1 MLSTLNEFVEQKLYL
16 CNTRLIIFH
25 LMKVTRHTIF
35 LLILYTIITKLEME
49 IKCVIILFIWC
60 GILQVKSSIQRYNR
74 QIFLFSYRNI
84 SKFCSS
90 T

>member
-1 MLSTLNEFVEQKLYL
+1 MLSVLNEFVEQKLCL

-49 IKCVIILFIWC
+49 IKCVIISLFGTGRNI
-60 GILQVKSSIQRYNR
+60 IYRSSIGHITDWYL
-74 QIFLFSYRNI
+74 IGS
-84 SKFCSS
+84 
-90 T
+90 